1 MKRLPVTPIA
11 PIALAFALLA
21 TPAVADLLVT
31 EVVGSVRTVA
41 APGRMQA
48 PVATLD
54 QIANGSELTLA
65 ASAKAVVVDL
75 ANGNEYELAGEE
87 RYMVT
92 PSGPKSAKGA
102 IATAKPLPEPLPE
115 KNLPAVRISG
125 RKASQATMIMR
136 EMEPPKQPGQLS
148 LLQEEDFPQAITP
161 IPGVLS
167 LLTPL
172 PDETVIERP
181 LLRWSKQQGAT
192 RYRVTVLSPD
202 RADTWITLTPTLEIT
217 TPDSLALKPGGTYR
231 WRIEALADERTL
243 SSAEAS
249 FSMAPAEV
257 LALLARLKPEPD
269 APFSR
274 RVLYAAQVEQA
285 GAKSAARSLWQALS
299 RDRQH
304 DPVLRSRANDGE
316 SGLPLP

>member
-41 APGRMQA
+41 VPGRMQA

-75 ANGNEYELAGEE
+75 ANGNEYELVGEE

-92 PSGPKSAKGA
+92 PAGPKSAKGA
-102 IATAKPLPEPLPE
+102 IAAAKPLPE

-136 EMEPPKQPGQLS
+136 EMEPPKHPGQLS
-148 LLQEEDFPQAITP
+148 LLQEEEFPQRIRQ
-161 IPGVLS
+161 IPGILS

-181 LLRWSKQQGAT
+181 LLCWSKQKGAT
-192 RYRVTVLSPD
+192 RYRVTMFGPD
-202 RADTWITLTPTLEIT
+202 AAEAWVTLTSTLET
-217 TPDSLALKPGGTYR
+217 ATPETLALNPGGTYR
-231 WRIEALADERTL
+231 WRVEALADERTL
-243 SSAEAS
+243 SSAETS
-249 FSMAPAEV
+249 FSMASAEI

-269 APFSR
+269 APFAR

-299 RDRQH
+299 RERQH
-304 DPVLRSRANDGE
+304 DPVLRSRSNNGE

>member
-1 MKRLPVTPIA
+1 MKRLPIA

-21 TPAVADLLVT
+21 APAVADLLVT
-31 EVVGSVRTVA
+31 EVVGSVRAVA
-41 APGRMQA
+41 EPGRMQTR
-48 PVATLD
+48 VAILD

-92 PSGPKSAKGA
+92 PAGPKSAKGA
-102 IATAKPLPEPLPE
+102 IATAKPLPE

-148 LLQEEDFPQAITP
+148 LHQEEDFPQAITP

-181 LLRWSKQQGAT
+181 LLRWSMQQGAT

-202 RADTWITLTPTLEIT
+202 RADTWVTLTPTLETT
-217 TPDSLALKPGGTYR
+217 TPETLALKPGGTYR
-231 WRIEALADERTL
+231 WRVEALADERTL
-243 SSAEAS
+243 SSAETS
-249 FSMAPAEV
+249 FSMASAETQ
-257 LALLARLKPEPD
+257 ALLARLKPAPD
-269 APFSR
+269 APFAR

-285 GAKSAARSLWQALS
+285 GAKSAARSLWQALA
-299 RDRQH
+299 RERQH